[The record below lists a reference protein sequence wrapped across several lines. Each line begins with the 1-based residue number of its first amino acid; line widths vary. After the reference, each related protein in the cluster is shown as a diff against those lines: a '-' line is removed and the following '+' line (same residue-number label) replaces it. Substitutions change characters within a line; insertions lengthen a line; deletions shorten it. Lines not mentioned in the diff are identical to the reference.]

1 MANFADDEMVRDCLS
16 YLTQQLAFLDQNT
29 QRNHS
34 EKDELVPTFNFK
46 VYQVGISRRMKK
58 REAKWQSKNEVS
70 KFKNEGEELE
80 KETEKEEMEQPKT
93 CL

>member
-1 MANFADDEMVRDCLS
+1 MANFADDDIVRDSLT

-58 REAKWQSKNEVS
+58 REAKWRS
-70 KFKNEGEELE
+70 KNEGEELE
-80 KETEKEEMEQPKT
+80 KETEKGEMEPPKT